1 MSSYLYALGRAA
13 FRHRWR
19 TLGAWLAALVLFGG
33 LAVAISDSFDEQ
45 FTLPGTQSQEALD
58 SLALTFPQVSGT
70 SAQVVVV
77 APDGATVEDPEV
89 KTAIEDLVDD
99 LDGLEFV
106 DVAQS
111 PFDEMV
117 SGSISD
123 DERAAITQVQISGSA
138 MDVTDED
145 RTAIMDVAER
155 AEQDLPG
162 STISPGGEAFN
173 DNVPGVSIVEGIG
186 VIVALIVLLITLGSF
201 RAAGMPLLTALL
213 GVALSMSLILAATG
227 IAVISSTTP
236 MLALM
241 LGLAVG
247 IDYALFILSRHREQ
261 LADGLDPEESAARSV
276 ATAGSAVVFAGLTV
290 MIALSGLAVA
300 GIPFLATMGVA
311 ASLAVL
317 LAVLIALTLLPAMMG
332 FAGEKMR
339 PKPRRPRGRKATPPT
354 PPVAAQHAASPA
366 DAVSPPDAV
375 PAKKGWTARWVGAAT
390 RWPIVTIVV
399 LITAMGALALPAK
412 DLELALPDNGTARE
426 GTPARTT
433 YDLLSEHFG
442 EGFNGP
448 LIVTATIV
456 TSDDPLGVMEDLG
469 EDIESMPG
477 VASVP
482 LSTPNP
488 TADTG
493 IVQVIP
499 TTSPDSPET
508 KELVQRIRD
517 RAPEFSDEYGVDTA
531 VTGFTAIGIDV
542 SDRLGK
548 ALLPFGVLVV
558 GLSLLLLAM
567 VFRSVAVPIKA
578 TVGYLL
584 SVGASFGA
592 TALVFEHGWLNG
604 LLNVEQTGPVISF
617 LPIILMG
624 ILFGLAMDYQVFL
637 VSRMRE
643 EYVHGHTA
651 KEAIRAGFMGSAKVV
666 VAAAVIMFAV
676 FAFFVP
682 DGEGPIK
689 TIAFGLAV
697 GVFLD
702 AFVIR
707 MTLVPAVLALLGD
720 KAWWLPRW
728 MDRILP
734 SFDVEGESLA
744 RQLAHKD
751 WPAPGSD
758 RAVHVEG
765 LAAGT
770 REQPLFAGVDLT
782 LGRGQ
787 VLLVEGDE
795 AGRTALL
802 LALTGR
808 LATTAGTAK
817 VAGHL
822 LPDQAASLRRRTSVI
837 NATRTNSFRKDLA
850 KAAGSA
856 VVAVDRADRITD
868 HDSRAALASLIEQ
881 TPDTDSALL
890 IGVDDVDRVADL
902 ITGPAEV
909 FALRPS
915 ALAALPNS

>member
-58 SLALTFPQVSGT
+58 SLALTFPEVSGT

-77 APDGATVEDPEV
+77 APEGESVTDTEIKSG
-89 KTAIEDLVDD
+89 IEGMVDE
-99 LDGLEFV
+99 LGELEFV
-106 DVAQS
+106 DAAQS

-117 SGSISD
+117 SGSVSD
-123 DERAAITQVQISGSA
+123 DERAAIAQVQISGSA
-138 MDVTDED
+138 MDVTDAD
-145 RTAIMDVAER
+145 REAVSEIAHQLEEKV
-155 AEQDLPG
+155 PG
-162 STISPGGEAFN
+162 VTVSAGGEAFN
-173 DNVPGVSIVEGIG
+173 DNIPGVSIVEAIG
-186 VIVALIVLLITLGSF
+186 VVVALIVLLITLGSF

-227 IAVISSTTP
+227 VAVISSTTP

-261 LADGLDPEESAARSV
+261 LASGLDPEESAARSV

-300 GIPFLATMGVA
+300 GIPFLATMGFA

-339 PKPRRPRGRKATPPT
+339 PKPRRTKKSAAARPAESAT
-354 PPVAAQHAASPA
+354 
-366 DAVSPPDAV
+366 
-375 PAKKGWTARWVGAAT
+375 KKGWPARWVGAAT

-399 LITAMGALALPAK
+399 LVTAMGALALPAK
-412 DLELALPDNGTARE
+412 DLELALPDNGSANE

-456 TSDDPLGVMEDLG
+456 TSDDPLGVMEGMAD
-469 EDIESMPG
+469 DIEAMDG

-482 LSTPNP
+482 MSTPNRS
-488 TADTG
+488 ADTG

-499 TTSPDSPET
+499 ETSPDSPET
-508 KELVQRIRD
+508 KDLVNRLRGM
-517 RAPEFSDEYGVDTA
+517 APEFEQEYGVETA

-548 ALLPFGVLVV
+548 ALLPFGILVV

-578 TVGYLL
+578 TVGFLL

-604 LLNVEQTGPVISF
+604 PLNVAQTGPVISF

-637 VSRMRE
+637 VSRIRE
-643 EYVHGHTA
+643 DYVHGHTA
-651 KEAIRAGFMGSAKVV
+651 KEAIKTGFQGSAKVV

-682 DGEGPIK
+682 EGEGPIK

-697 GVFLD
+697 GVFVD
-702 AFVIR
+702 AFVVR

-728 MDRILP
+728 LDRILP

-744 RQLAHKD
+744 RQLAHRD
-751 WPAPGSD
+751 WPTAGSSPVLH
-758 RAVHVEG
+758 AEG

-770 REQPLFAGVDLT
+770 PDQPLFARVDLS

-802 LALTGR
+802 FALTGR
-808 LATTAGTAK
+808 LRTTEGTAK
-817 VAGHL
+817 VAGLL
-822 LPDQAASLRRRTSVI
+822 LPDQAGALRRRTSVI
-837 NATRTNSFRKDLA
+837 DATRTRSLRKDLA
-850 KAAGSA
+850 KAQAAQSA
-856 VVAVDRADRITD
+856 VVVVNQADRITE

-881 TPDTDSALL
+881 TADTDSALL
-890 IGVDDVDRVADL
+890 IGVEDVDRVSDL

-909 FALRPS
+909 FTLRPS
-915 ALAALPNS
+915 ALAATPS